1 MTVRITLP
9 RPDGGA
15 AELTLREPAGWQRP
29 ATPPASRIAYAAA
42 HVVAD
47 PHADN
52 APGRP
57 ARLDWDATLAVRRNL
72 WSWGLGV
79 AEAMDTAQRGMG
91 LDWAATRELIR
102 RSAADAAACGG
113 RIVAGAAT
121 DQLTG
126 LPDTL
131 DEVVSAYAEQVAF
144 VQECGAVPVVMASR
158 QLAALATGPD
168 DYLSVYE
175 QVLRETS
182 TPVVLHWLGDMFDPA
197 LAGYWGSTDLDEA
210 TKTFVALVQAH
221 ADRID
226 GVKVS
231 LLDAEREVRLRE
243 LLPPT
248 VKVYTGDDYHYPELI
263 AGDGRRFSHALL
275 GAFAAVAPAA
285 SAALQRLDAGDPAG
299 FRAILDP
306 TVPLSRHVFA
316 PPTQYYKTGI
326 AFLSWLNGFQPG
338 FTMVGGLHSGRSVPH
353 LVEVFRLADAA
364 GLLLDPDLAVA
375 RMRRYLSVAGVSA

>member
-1 MTVRITLP
+1 MTARITLP
-9 RPDGGA
+9 RPAGGA
-15 AELTLREPAGWQRP
+15 EELTLHEPAGWQRP

-57 ARLDWDATLAVRRNL
+57 ARLDWDATLNVRRNL

-102 RSAADAAACGG
+102 RSAAEAAACGG

-126 LPDTL
+126 VPDTL
-131 DEVVSAYAEQVAF
+131 DEVVGAYVEQVAF
-144 VQECGAVPVVMASR
+144 VQECGATAVVMASR
-158 QLAALATGPD
+158 QLAARATGPD
-168 DYLSVYE
+168 DYLRVYE

-210 TKTFVALVQAH
+210 TKTFVSLIQTH
-221 ADRID
+221 ADVVD

-231 LLDAEREVRLRE
+231 LLDAEREVRLRD
-243 LLPPT
+243 LLPAT

-263 AGDGRRFSHALL
+263 AGDGQRFSHALL

-285 SAALQRLDAGDPAG
+285 SAALQRLDAGDTAG

-326 AFLSWLNGFQPG
+326 AFLSWLNGYQPG

-353 LVEVFRLADAA
+353 LVQVFRLADAA

-375 RMRRYLSVAGVSA
+375 RMRRYLSVAGVTA

>member
-1 MTVRITLP
+1 MTARITLP
-9 RPDGGA
+9 GTGGGT
-15 AELTLREPAGWQRP
+15 EVLTLREPAGWQRP
-29 ATPPASRIAYAAA
+29 AGPPASRIAYAAA

-47 PHADN
+47 PYADN
-52 APGRP
+52 APGQP
-57 ARLDWDATLAVRRNL
+57 ARLDWDATLGVRRNL

-102 RSAADAAACGG
+102 RSAAEAAACGG

-126 LPDTL
+126 VPDTL
-131 DEVVSAYAEQVAF
+131 DEVVTAYAEQVAF
-144 VQECGAVPVVMASR
+144 VQECGATAVVMASR

-168 DYLSVYE
+168 DYLRVYE
-175 QVLRETS
+175 QVLRGTS
-182 TPVVLHWLGDMFDPA
+182 APVVLHWLGDMFDPA
-197 LAGYWGSTDLDEA
+197 LTGYWGSTDLDEA
-210 TKTFVALVQAH
+210 TKTFVSLVAAH
-221 ADRID
+221 ADVID

-231 LLDAEREVRLRE
+231 LLDAEREVRLRA
-243 LLPPT
+243 LLPAT

-263 AGDGRRFSHALL
+263 AGDGQRFSHALL
-275 GAFAAVAPAA
+275 GAFAAIAPAA
-285 SAALQRLDAGDPAG
+285 SAALHRLDAGDTAG
-299 FRAILDP
+299 FREILDP

-338 FTMVGGLHSGRSVPH
+338 FTMVGGLHSGRGVPH
-353 LVEVFRLADAA
+353 LVRAFRLADAA

-375 RMRRYLSVAGVSA
+375 RMRGYLSVAGVTA

>member
-1 MTVRITLP
+1 MTARITLP

-15 AELTLREPAGWQRP
+15 ESLTLREPAGWQRP

-57 ARLDWDATLAVRRNL
+57 ARLDWDATLSVRRNL

-102 RSAADAAACGG
+102 RSAAEAAACGG

-126 LPDTL
+126 VPDTL
-131 DEVVSAYAEQVAF
+131 DEVVAAYIEQVAF
-144 VQECGAVPVVMASR
+144 VQECGATAVVMASR
-158 QLAALATGPD
+158 QLAARATGPD
-168 DYLSVYE
+168 DYLRVYE

-182 TPVVLHWLGDMFDPA
+182 RPVVLHWLGDMFDPA
-197 LAGYWGSTDLDEA
+197 LAGYWGSTHLDEA
-210 TKTFVALVQAH
+210 TKTFVSLIQAH
-221 ADRID
+221 ADVID

-263 AGDGRRFSHALL
+263 AGDGQRFSHALL

-285 SAALQRLDAGDPAG
+285 SAALQRLDAGDMAG
-299 FRAILDP
+299 FREILDP

-353 LVEVFRLADAA
+353 LVQVFRLADAA
-364 GLLLDPDLAVA
+364 GLLLDPELAVA

>member
-1 MTVRITLP
+1 MTARITLP

-15 AELTLREPAGWQRP
+15 EALTLREPAGWRRP
-29 ATPPASRIAYAAA
+29 ATPPTSRIAYAAA

-57 ARLDWDATLAVRRNL
+57 ARLDWDATLAVRHNL

-102 RSAADAAACGG
+102 RSAAEAAACGG

-121 DQLTG
+121 DQLTA

-131 DEVVSAYAEQVAF
+131 DEVVGAYAEQVAF
-144 VQECGAVPVVMASR
+144 VQESGAIPVVMASR

-168 DYLSVYE
+168 DYLRVYE

-210 TKTFVALVQAH
+210 TKTFVSLVQAH
-221 ADRID
+221 ANLID

-263 AGDGRRFSHALL
+263 AGDGRRSSHALL
-275 GAFAAVAPAA
+275 GAFAAIAPAA
-285 SAALQRLDAGDPAG
+285 SAALQRLDAGDTAG

-338 FTMVGGLHSGRSVPH
+338 FTMVGGLQSGRSVPH
-353 LVEVFRLADAA
+353 LVDVFRLADAA

>member
-1 MTVRITLP
+1 MTARITLP

-15 AELTLREPAGWQRP
+15 EELTLREPAGWQRP

-57 ARLDWDATLAVRRNL
+57 ARLDWDATLGVRRNL

-102 RSAADAAACGG
+102 RSAAEAAACGG

-126 LPDTL
+126 VPDTL
-131 DEVVSAYAEQVAF
+131 DEVVGAYVEQVAF
-144 VQECGAVPVVMASR
+144 VQECGATAVVMASR
-158 QLAALATGPD
+158 QLAARATGPD
-168 DYLSVYE
+168 DYLRVYE

-210 TKTFVALVQAH
+210 TKTFVSLIQTH
-221 ADRID
+221 ADVVD

-243 LLPPT
+243 LLPAT

-263 AGDGRRFSHALL
+263 AGDGQRFSHALL

-285 SAALQRLDAGDPAG
+285 SAALQRLDAGDTAG

-353 LVEVFRLADAA
+353 LVQVFRLADAV
-364 GLLLDPDLAVA
+364 GLLLDPDLAAA
-375 RMRRYLSVAGVSA
+375 RMRRYLSVAGVTA